1 MVATAAPVGYATI
14 SPHRHPGSLQR
25 NISEVIKA
33 FDAPEIHAIWI
44 ACSFIAR
51 FASTPKYFS
60 FKTIRAIE
68 AS

>member
-1 MVATAAPVGYATI
+1 MAATAAPVGYATI
-14 SPHRHPGSLQR
+14 SPHRHPGWLQR

-44 ACSFIAR
+44 AYSLAAR
-51 FASTPKYFS
+51 FVSGPKYFS